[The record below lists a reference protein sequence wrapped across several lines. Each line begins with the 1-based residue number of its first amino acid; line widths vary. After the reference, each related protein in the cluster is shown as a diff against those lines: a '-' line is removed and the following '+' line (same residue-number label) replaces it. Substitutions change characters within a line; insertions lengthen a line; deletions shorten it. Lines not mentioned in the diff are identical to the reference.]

1 MGHSSNCTNQSASPT
16 PRRVEPHWYA
26 LDRAS
31 AVEPELPPDPEV
43 VERLGMLRREGRVVP
58 SSEIHYSELREN
70 PRHRLVVEAGAVIE
84 ELFACVF
91 APC

>member
-1 MGHSSNCTNQSASPT
+1 MPFAVCLDRN
-16 PRRVEPHWYA
+16 HWYA

-31 AVEPELPPDPEV
+31 AVEPELPSDPEV

-58 SSEIHYSELREN
+58 NSEIHYSELREN

-91 APC
+91 ARC